1 MSIEKNN
8 ETINGNFKGKNILS
22 LNQFTPQDIGIV
34 FQEAPRMRAAVEN
47 RQQLIDLK
55 GQVVTLLFYEPSS
68 RTYGSFTSAI
78 QRLDGGIIPV
88 HNPETTTSIAKGET
102 LEDTIKTFECWSDG
116 IVIRSRM
123 PGDAV
128 RAADAALYIP
138 VFNAG
143 DGIGEHPT
151 QSLYDL
157 YTLQEQFNRLNHLTG
172 VIVGDLLNGRT
183 IHSLVKGLSLYR
195 GNTVYSLAPERL
207 RLPQNEITELTQR
220 GMKFIEID
228 TVNDIPAQA
237 DFWYWTRVQKE
248 RFSSS
253 EEYEQVKYQFV
264 LTPKLVQAY
273 GNKHMIIMHPLPR
286 AGEIELGV
294 DTDPRSVY
302 LRRQMRN
309 GLYIRMALLS
319 LVMGK

>member
-1 MSIEKNN
+1 MLVERGWK
-8 ETINGNFKGKNILS
+8 INGNFSGKDILS
-22 LNQFTPQDIGIV
+22 LSQFTPQDIDIL
-34 FQEAPRMRAAVEN
+34 FQEAPRMRAAVESK
-47 RQQLIDLK
+47 QQLTNLK

-78 QRLDGGIIPV
+78 QRLGGGIIPV
-88 HNPETTTSIAKGET
+88 QNPETTTSVAKGET

-116 IVIRSRM
+116 IVIRSKA
-123 PGDAV
+123 PGDAT
-128 RAADAALYIP
+128 RAADAASYIP

-151 QSLYDL
+151 QALYDL
-157 YTLQEQFNRLNHLTG
+157 YTIQERFGRLDHLTG
-172 VIVGDLLNGRT
+172 IVVGDLLNGRT
-183 IHSLVKGLSLYR
+183 VHSLVKGLSLYEE
-195 GNTVYSLAPERL
+195 NTVYSLSPERL
-207 RLPQNEITELTQR
+207 QLPQNEIADLIQR

-228 TVNDIPAQA
+228 TVNDIPPQA

-264 LTPKLVQAY
+264 LTPKLVRAY
-273 GNKHMIIMHPLPR
+273 GNEQMIIMHPLPR
-286 AGEIELGV
+286 AGEIELAV
-294 DTDPRSVY
+294 DADPRSVY
-302 LRRQMRN
+302 LHRQMRN

>member
-1 MSIEKNN
+1 MN
-8 ETINGNFKGKNILS
+8 
-22 LNQFTPQDIGIV
+22 
-34 FQEAPRMRAAVEN
+34 
-47 RQQLIDLK
+47 
-55 GQVVTLLFYEPSS
+55 
-68 RTYGSFTSAI
+68 YGSFTSAI
-78 QRLDGGIIPV
+78 QRLGGGIIPV
-88 HNPETTTSIAKGET
+88 HNPETTTSVAKGET

-116 IVIRSRM
+116 IVIRSSI
-123 PGDAV
+123 PGDAA
-128 RAADAALYIP
+128 RAADAAAYIP
-138 VFNAG
+138 VLNAG

-151 QSLYDL
+151 QALYDL
-157 YTLQEQFNRLNHLTG
+157 YTLQEQFNRLDNLTG
-172 VIVGDLLNGRT
+172 IVVGDLLNGRT
-183 IHSLVKGLSLYR
+183 VHSLIKGLSLFR

-220 GMKFIEID
+220 GIKFVEID

-248 RFSSS
+248 RFSSF

-273 GNKHMIIMHPLPR
+273 GNEHMIIMHPLPR
-286 AGEIELGV
+286 AGEIELAV
-294 DTDPRSVY
+294 DTDPRSIY